1 MSIILWIDPWTTD
14 TWFAIVEKTSSWMQM
29 IDFWSIQTTPNIALS
44 DKLREIYLDLDEVI
58 QRYKPDYAGIEK
70 IFFVK
75 NIKTGIDVAHARGVM
90 LLWLRNSAVPI
101 IEYTPSQIKKAICNN
116 GKAPKQQVQNALKM
130 IFNLKE
136 GTLQDDAADALAVA
150 YITGLYL

>member
-75 NIKTGIDVAHARGVM
+75 NIKTGSDVAHARGGM